1 MAIKFQYNKTSLQ
14 KQKKDLALRER
25 ILPTIKSKESALRL
39 EVRRVKSEVEDLEA
53 QVEKSL
59 ESYDKMTALWSEFDT
74 SLVRVRDVH
83 LETRKV
89 AGIPVPVLGDVD
101 FEIRSFS
108 IMNTPSW
115 YMEGTQL
122 IKDIATI
129 GIRAEVGRLEL
140 DILQHARRKT
150 TQKVNLFEKVQIPG
164 LKEAILK
171 IKRYLEDEESLSKAS
186 QKIMRAHLD
195 EEKEAR
201 LAAMMA
207 AQPENEE
214 TTA

>member
-1 MAIKFQYNKTSLQ
+1 MAVKFQYNKTSLQ
-14 KQKKDLALRER
+14 RQKKDLRLRER
-25 ILPTIKSKESALRL
+25 VLPTIKSKESALRL
-39 EVRRVKSEVEDLEA
+39 EVRRVKKEVEDLEA
-53 QVEKSL
+53 QVEHSI
-59 ESYDKMTALWSEFDT
+59 ENFDTMTALWSEFDP
-74 SLVRVRDVH
+74 SLVRVEDVH

-89 AGIPVPVLGDVD
+89 AGIPVPVLGEVD
-101 FEIRSFS
+101 FEVRPFS
-108 IMNTPSW
+108 LLNTPSW

-122 IKDIATI
+122 IKNLATI
-129 GIRAEVGRLEL
+129 GIQAEVGRLEL

-195 EEKEAR
+195 EEKEKR
-201 LAAMMA
+201 RNAMEAESEMEA
-207 AQPENEE
+207 IV
-214 TTA
+214 

>member
-1 MAIKFQYNKTSLQ
+1 MAVKFQYNKTSLQ
-14 KQKKDLALRER
+14 RQKKDLQLRER

-39 EVRRVKSEVEDLEA
+39 EVRRVKKEVEDLEA
-53 QVEKSL
+53 QVEQSI
-59 ESYDKMTALWSEFDT
+59 ENFDTMTALWSEFDP
-74 SLVRVRDVH
+74 SLVRVEDVH

-89 AGIPVPVLGDVD
+89 AGIPVPVLGEVD
-101 FEIRSFS
+101 FEVRPFS
-108 IMNTPSW
+108 LLSTPSW

-122 IKDIATI
+122 IKDLATV
-129 GIRAEVGRLEL
+129 GIQAEVGRLEL

-195 EEKEAR
+195 EEKEKR
-201 LAAMMA
+201 RNAMEA
-207 AQPENEE
+207 ESEKEAIV
-214 TTA
+214 

>member
-1 MAIKFQYNKTSLQ
+1 MAVKFQYNKTSLQ
-14 KQKKDLALRER
+14 RQKKDLRLRER

-39 EVRRVKSEVEDLEA
+39 EVRRVKKEVEDLEA
-53 QVEKSL
+53 QVEHSI
-59 ESYDKMTALWSEFDT
+59 ENFDTMTALWSEFDP
-74 SLVRVRDVH
+74 SLVRVEDVH

-89 AGIPVPVLGDVD
+89 AGIPVPVLGEVD
-101 FEIRSFS
+101 FEVRPFS
-108 IMNTPSW
+108 LLNTPSW

-122 IKDIATI
+122 IKNLATV
-129 GIRAEVGRLEL
+129 GIQAEVGRLEL

-195 EEKEAR
+195 EEKEKR
-201 LAAMMA
+201 RNAMEAESEMEA
-207 AQPENEE
+207 IV
-214 TTA
+214 

>member
-1 MAIKFQYNKTSLQ
+1 MAVKFQYNKTSLQ
-14 KQKKDLALRER
+14 RQKKDLQLRER

-39 EVRRVKSEVEDLEA
+39 EVRRVKKEVEDLEA
-53 QVEKSL
+53 RVEQSI
-59 ESYDKMTALWSEFDT
+59 ENFDTMTALWSEFDP
-74 SLVRVRDVH
+74 SLVRVEDVH

-89 AGIPVPVLGDVD
+89 AGIPVPVLGEVD
-101 FEIRSFS
+101 FEVRPFS
-108 IMNTPSW
+108 LLNTPSW

-122 IKDIATI
+122 IKDLATV
-129 GIRAEVGRLEL
+129 GIQAEVGRLEL

-195 EEKEAR
+195 EEKEKR
-201 LAAMMA
+201 HNAMEA
-207 AQPENEE
+207 ESEIEAIV
-214 TTA
+214 

>member
-1 MAIKFQYNKTSLQ
+1 MAVKFQYNKTSLQ
-14 KQKKDLALRER
+14 RQKKDLQLRER

-39 EVRRVKSEVEDLEA
+39 EVRRVKKEVEELET
-53 QVEKSL
+53 QVEQSI
-59 ESYDKMTALWSEFDT
+59 ENFDTMTALWSEFDP
-74 SLVRVRDVH
+74 SLVRVEDVH

-89 AGIPVPVLGDVD
+89 AGIPVPVLGEVD
-101 FEIRSFS
+101 FEVRPFS
-108 IMNTPSW
+108 LLNTPSW

-122 IKDIATI
+122 IKDLATV
-129 GIRAEVGRLEL
+129 GIQAEVGRLEL

-195 EEKEAR
+195 EEKEKR
-201 LAAMMA
+201 RNAMEA
-207 AQPENEE
+207 ESEKEAIV
-214 TTA
+214 

>member
-1 MAIKFQYNKTSLQ
+1 MAVKFQYNKTSLQ
-14 KQKKDLALRER
+14 RQKKDLQLRER

-39 EVRRVKSEVEDLEA
+39 EVRRVKKEVEDLEA
-53 QVEKSL
+53 RVEQSI
-59 ESYDKMTALWSEFDT
+59 ENFDTMTALWSEFDP
-74 SLVRVRDVH
+74 SLVRVEDVH

-89 AGIPVPVLGDVD
+89 AGIPVPVLGEVD
-101 FEIRSFS
+101 FEVRPFS
-108 IMNTPSW
+108 LLNTPSW

-122 IKDIATI
+122 IKDLATV
-129 GIRAEVGRLEL
+129 GIQAEVGRLEL

-195 EEKEAR
+195 EEKEKR
-201 LAAMMA
+201 RNAMEA
-207 AQPENEE
+207 ESEKEAIV
-214 TTA
+214 

>member
-1 MAIKFQYNKTSLQ
+1 MAVKFQYNKTSLLR
-14 KQKKDLALRER
+14 QKKDLQLRER

-39 EVRRVKSEVEDLEA
+39 EVRRVKKEVEDLEA
-53 QVEKSL
+53 QVERSI
-59 ESYDKMTALWSEFDT
+59 ENFDTMTALWSEFDP
-74 SLVRVRDVH
+74 SLVRVEDVH

-89 AGIPVPVLGDVD
+89 AGIPVPVLGEVD
-101 FEIRSFS
+101 FEVRPFS
-108 IMNTPSW
+108 LLNTPSW

-122 IKDIATI
+122 IKDLATV
-129 GIRAEVGRLEL
+129 GIQAEVGRLEL

-195 EEKEAR
+195 EEKEKR
-201 LAAMMA
+201 RNAMEA
-207 AQPENEE
+207 ESEKEAIV
-214 TTA
+214 

>member
-1 MAIKFQYNKTSLQ
+1 MAVKFQYNKTSLQ
-14 KQKKDLALRER
+14 RQKKDLHLRER

-39 EVRRVKSEVEDLEA
+39 EVRRVKKEVKDLEA
-53 QVEKSL
+53 QVEHSI
-59 ESYDKMTALWSEFDT
+59 ENFDTMTALWSEFDP
-74 SLVRVRDVH
+74 SLVRVEDVH

-89 AGIPVPVLGDVD
+89 AGIPVPVLGEVD
-101 FEIRSFS
+101 FEVRPFS
-108 IMNTPSW
+108 LLNTPSW

-122 IKDIATI
+122 IKNLATV
-129 GIRAEVGRLEL
+129 GIQAEVGRLEL

-195 EEKEAR
+195 EEKEKR
-201 LAAMMA
+201 RNAMEAESEMEA
-207 AQPENEE
+207 IV
-214 TTA
+214 

>member
-1 MAIKFQYNKTSLQ
+1 MAVKFQYNKTSLQ
-14 KQKKDLALRER
+14 RQKKDLQLRER

-39 EVRRVKSEVEDLEA
+39 EVRRVKKEVEDLEA
-53 QVEKSL
+53 QVEQSI
-59 ESYDKMTALWSEFDT
+59 ENFDTMTSLWSEFDP
-74 SLVRVRDVH
+74 SLVRVEDVH

-89 AGIPVPVLGDVD
+89 AGIPVPVLGEVD
-101 FEIRSFS
+101 FEVRPFS
-108 IMNTPSW
+108 LLNTPSW

-122 IKDIATI
+122 IKDLATV
-129 GIRAEVGRLEL
+129 GIQAEVGRLEL

-150 TQKVNLFEKVQIPG
+150 TQKVNIFEKVQIPG

-195 EEKEAR
+195 EEKEKR
-201 LAAMMA
+201 RNAMEA
-207 AQPENEE
+207 ESEKEAIV
-214 TTA
+214 

>member
-1 MAIKFQYNKTSLQ
+1 MAVKFQYNKTSLQ
-14 KQKKDLALRER
+14 RQKKDLQLRER

-39 EVRRVKSEVEDLEA
+39 EVRRVKKEVEDLEA
-53 QVEKSL
+53 QVEHSI
-59 ESYDKMTALWSEFDT
+59 ENFDTMTALWSEFDP
-74 SLVRVRDVH
+74 SLVRVEDVH

-89 AGIPVPVLGDVD
+89 DGIPVPVLGEVD
-101 FEIRSFS
+101 FEVRPFS
-108 IMNTPSW
+108 LLNTPSW

-122 IKDIATI
+122 IKNLATV
-129 GIRAEVGRLEL
+129 GIQAEVGRLEL

-195 EEKEAR
+195 EEKEKR
-201 LAAMMA
+201 RNAMEA
-207 AQPENEE
+207 IV
-214 TTA
+214 

>member
-1 MAIKFQYNKTSLQ
+1 MAVKFQYNKTSLQ
-14 KQKKDLALRER
+14 RQKKDLQLRER

-39 EVRRVKSEVEDLEA
+39 EVRRVKKEVEDLEA
-53 QVEKSL
+53 QVERSI
-59 ESYDKMTALWSEFDT
+59 ENFDTMTALWSEFDP
-74 SLVRVRDVH
+74 SLVRVEDVH

-89 AGIPVPVLGDVD
+89 AGIPVPVLGEVD
-101 FEIRSFS
+101 FEVRPFS
-108 IMNTPSW
+108 LLNTPSW

-122 IKDIATI
+122 IKDLATV
-129 GIRAEVGRLEL
+129 GIQAEVGRLEL

-195 EEKEAR
+195 EEKEKR
-201 LAAMMA
+201 RNAMEA
-207 AQPENEE
+207 ESEKEAIV
-214 TTA
+214 

>member
-1 MAIKFQYNKTSLQ
+1 MAVKFQYNKTSLQ
-14 KQKKDLALRER
+14 RQKKDLQLRER

-39 EVRRVKSEVEDLEA
+39 EVRRVKKEVEDLEA
-53 QVEKSL
+53 QVERSI
-59 ESYDKMTALWSEFDT
+59 ENFDTMTALWSEFDP
-74 SLVRVRDVH
+74 SLVRVEDVH

-89 AGIPVPVLGDVD
+89 AGIPVPVLGEVD
-101 FEIRSFS
+101 FEVRPFS
-108 IMNTPSW
+108 LLNTPSW

-122 IKDIATI
+122 IKDLATV
-129 GIRAEVGRLEL
+129 GIQAEVGRLEL

-195 EEKEAR
+195 EEKEKR
-201 LAAMMA
+201 RDAMEA
-207 AQPENEE
+207 ESEKEAIV
-214 TTA
+214 

>member
-1 MAIKFQYNKTSLQ
+1 MAVKFQYNKTSLQ
-14 KQKKDLALRER
+14 RQKKDLQLRER

-39 EVRRVKSEVEDLEA
+39 EVRRVKKEVEDLEA
-53 QVEKSL
+53 QVEQSI
-59 ESYDKMTALWSEFDT
+59 ENFDTMTALWSEFDP
-74 SLVRVRDVH
+74 SLVRVEDVH

-89 AGIPVPVLGDVD
+89 AGIPVPVLGEVD
-101 FEIRSFS
+101 FEVRPFS
-108 IMNTPSW
+108 LLNTPSW
-115 YMEGTQL
+115 YMEGTRL
-122 IKDIATI
+122 IKDLATI
-129 GIRAEVGRLEL
+129 GIQAEVGRLEL

-195 EEKEAR
+195 EEKEKR
-201 LAAMMA
+201 RNAMEAESDMEA
-207 AQPENEE
+207 IV
-214 TTA
+214 

>member
-1 MAIKFQYNKTSLQ
+1 MAVKFQYNKTSLQ
-14 KQKKDLALRER
+14 RQKKDLQLRER

-39 EVRRVKSEVEDLEA
+39 EVRRVKKEVEDLEA
-53 QVEKSL
+53 QVEHSI
-59 ESYDKMTALWSEFDT
+59 ENFDTMTALWSEFDP
-74 SLVRVRDVH
+74 SLVRVEDVH

-89 AGIPVPVLGDVD
+89 AGIPVSVLGEVD
-101 FEIRSFS
+101 FEVRPFS
-108 IMNTPSW
+108 LLNTPSW

-122 IKDIATI
+122 IKNLATV
-129 GIRAEVGRLEL
+129 GIQAEVGRLEL

-195 EEKEAR
+195 EEKEKR
-201 LAAMMA
+201 RNAMEAESEMEA
-207 AQPENEE
+207 IV
-214 TTA
+214 

>member
-1 MAIKFQYNKTSLQ
+1 MAVKFQYNKTSLQ
-14 KQKKDLALRER
+14 RQKKDLQLRER
-25 ILPTIKSKESALRL
+25 ILPTIKSKESELRL
-39 EVRRVKSEVEDLEA
+39 EVRRVKKEFEDLEA
-53 QVEKSL
+53 QVEHSI
-59 ESYDKMTALWSEFDT
+59 ENFDTMTALWSEFDP
-74 SLVRVRDVH
+74 SLVRVEDVH

-89 AGIPVPVLGDVD
+89 AGIPVPVLGEVD
-101 FEIRSFS
+101 FEVRPFS
-108 IMNTPSW
+108 LLNTPSW

-122 IKDIATI
+122 IKDLATV
-129 GIRAEVGRLEL
+129 GIQAEVGRLEL

-195 EEKEAR
+195 EEKEKR
-201 LAAMMA
+201 RNAMEAESEMEA
-207 AQPENEE
+207 IV
-214 TTA
+214 

>member
-1 MAIKFQYNKTSLQ
+1 MAVKFQYNKTSLQ
-14 KQKKDLALRER
+14 RQKKDLQLRER

-39 EVRRVKSEVEDLEA
+39 EVRRVKKEVEDLEA
-53 QVEKSL
+53 QVEQSI
-59 ESYDKMTALWSEFDT
+59 ENFDTMPALWSEFDP
-74 SLVRVRDVH
+74 SLVRVEDVH

-89 AGIPVPVLGDVD
+89 AGIPVPVLGEVD
-101 FEIRSFS
+101 FEVRPFS
-108 IMNTPSW
+108 LLNTPSW

-122 IKDIATI
+122 IKDLATV
-129 GIRAEVGRLEL
+129 GIQAEVGRLEL

-195 EEKEAR
+195 EEKEKR
-201 LAAMMA
+201 RNAMEA
-207 AQPENEE
+207 EPEKE
-214 TTA
+214 AIV

>member
-1 MAIKFQYNKTSLQ
+1 M
-14 KQKKDLALRER
+14 
-25 ILPTIKSKESALRL
+25 
-39 EVRRVKSEVEDLEA
+39 RRVKKEVEDLEA
-53 QVEKSL
+53 QVEQSI
-59 ESYDKMTALWSEFDT
+59 ENFDTMTALWSEFDP
-74 SLVRVRDVH
+74 SLVRVEDVH

-89 AGIPVPVLGDVD
+89 AGIPVPVLGEVD
-101 FEIRSFS
+101 FEVRPFS
-108 IMNTPSW
+108 LLNTPSW

-122 IKDIATI
+122 IKDLATV
-129 GIRAEVGRLEL
+129 GIQAEVGRLEL

-195 EEKEAR
+195 EEKEKR
-201 LAAMMA
+201 RNAMEA
-207 AQPENEE
+207 ESEKEAIV
-214 TTA
+214 

>member
-1 MAIKFQYNKTSLQ
+1 MAVKFQYNKTSLQ
-14 KQKKDLALRER
+14 RQKKDLQLRER

-39 EVRRVKSEVEDLEA
+39 EVRRVKKEVEDLEA
-53 QVEKSL
+53 QVERSI
-59 ESYDKMTALWSEFDT
+59 ENFDTMTALWSEFDP
-74 SLVRVRDVH
+74 SLVRVEDVH

-89 AGIPVPVLGDVD
+89 AGIPVPVLGEVD
-101 FEIRSFS
+101 FEVRPFS
-108 IMNTPSW
+108 LLNTPSW

-122 IKDIATI
+122 IKDLATV
-129 GIRAEVGRLEL
+129 GIQAEVGRLEL

-195 EEKEAR
+195 EEKEKR
-201 LAAMMA
+201 RNAMEA
-207 AQPENEE
+207 ESDKEAIV
-214 TTA
+214 

>member
-1 MAIKFQYNKTSLQ
+1 MAVKFQYNKTSLQ
-14 KQKKDLALRER
+14 RQKKDLQLRER

-39 EVRRVKSEVEDLEA
+39 EVRRVKKEVEDLEA
-53 QVEKSL
+53 QVEQSI
-59 ESYDKMTALWSEFDT
+59 ENFDTMTALWSEFDP
-74 SLVRVRDVH
+74 SLVRVEDVH

-89 AGIPVPVLGDVD
+89 AGIPVPVLGEVD
-101 FEIRSFS
+101 FEVRPFS
-108 IMNTPSW
+108 LLNTPSW

-122 IKDIATI
+122 IKNLATV
-129 GIRAEVGRLEL
+129 GIQAEIGRLEL

-195 EEKEAR
+195 EEKEKR
-201 LAAMMA
+201 RNAMEAESEMEA
-207 AQPENEE
+207 IV
-214 TTA
+214 

>member
-1 MAIKFQYNKTSLQ
+1 MAVKFQYNKTSLQ
-14 KQKKDLALRER
+14 RQKKDLRLRER

-39 EVRRVKSEVEDLEA
+39 EVRRVKKEVEDLEA
-53 QVEKSL
+53 QVEHSI
-59 ESYDKMTALWSEFDT
+59 ENFDTMTALWSEFDP
-74 SLVRVRDVH
+74 SLVRVEDVH

-89 AGIPVPVLGDVD
+89 AGIPVPVLGEVD
-101 FEIRSFS
+101 FEVRPFS
-108 IMNTPSW
+108 LLNTPSW
-115 YMEGTQL
+115 YMEGTRL
-122 IKDIATI
+122 IKDLATV
-129 GIRAEVGRLEL
+129 GIQAEVGRLEL

-195 EEKEAR
+195 EEKEKR
-201 LAAMMA
+201 RNAMEAESDMEA
-207 AQPENEE
+207 IV
-214 TTA
+214 

>member
-1 MAIKFQYNKTSLQ
+1 MAVKFQYNKTSLQ
-14 KQKKDLALRER
+14 RQKKDLQLRER

-39 EVRRVKSEVEDLEA
+39 EVRRVKKEVEDLEA
-53 QVEKSL
+53 QVEQSI
-59 ESYDKMTALWSEFDT
+59 ENFDTMTALWSEFDP
-74 SLVRVRDVH
+74 SLVRVEDVH

-89 AGIPVPVLGDVD
+89 AGIPVPVLGEVD
-101 FEIRSFS
+101 FEVRPFS
-108 IMNTPSW
+108 LLNTPSW
-115 YMEGTQL
+115 YMEGTRL
-122 IKDIATI
+122 IKDLATV
-129 GIRAEVGRLEL
+129 GIQAEVGRLEL

-195 EEKEAR
+195 EEKEKR
-201 LAAMMA
+201 RNAMEA
-207 AQPENEE
+207 ESDTEAIV
-214 TTA
+214 

>member
-1 MAIKFQYNKTSLQ
+1 MAVKFQYNKTSLQ
-14 KQKKDLALRER
+14 RQKKDLQLRER

-39 EVRRVKSEVEDLEA
+39 EVRRVKKEVEDLEA
-53 QVEKSL
+53 QVEQSI
-59 ESYDKMTALWSEFDT
+59 ENFDTMTALWSEFDP
-74 SLVRVRDVH
+74 SLVRVEDVH

-89 AGIPVPVLGDVD
+89 AGIPVPVLGEVD
-101 FEIRSFS
+101 FEVRPFS
-108 IMNTPSW
+108 LLNTPSW

-122 IKDIATI
+122 IKDLATV
-129 GIRAEVGRLEL
+129 GIQAEVGRLEL

-150 TQKVNLFEKVQIPG
+150 TRKVNLFEKVQIPG

-195 EEKEAR
+195 EEKEKR
-201 LAAMMA
+201 RNAMEA
-207 AQPENEE
+207 ESEKEAIV
-214 TTA
+214 

>member
-1 MAIKFQYNKTSLQ
+1 MKFQYNKTSLQ
-14 KQKKDLALRER
+14 RQKKDLRLRER

-39 EVRRVKSEVEDLEA
+39 EVRRVKKEVEDLEA
-53 QVEKSL
+53 QVEHSI
-59 ESYDKMTALWSEFDT
+59 ENFDTMTALWSEFDP
-74 SLVRVRDVH
+74 SLVRVEDVH

-89 AGIPVPVLGDVD
+89 AGIPVPVLGEVD
-101 FEIRSFS
+101 FEVRPFS
-108 IMNTPSW
+108 LLNTPSW

-122 IKDIATI
+122 IKNLATV
-129 GIRAEVGRLEL
+129 GIQAEVGRLEL

-195 EEKEAR
+195 EEKEKR
-201 LAAMMA
+201 RNAMEAESEMEA
-207 AQPENEE
+207 LV
-214 TTA
+214 

>member
-1 MAIKFQYNKTSLQ
+1 MAVKFQYNKTSLQ
-14 KQKKDLALRER
+14 RQKKDLQLRER

-39 EVRRVKSEVEDLEA
+39 EVRRVKKEVEDLEA
-53 QVEKSL
+53 RVEQSI
-59 ESYDKMTALWSEFDT
+59 ENFDTMTALWSEFDP
-74 SLVRVRDVH
+74 SLVRVEDVH

-89 AGIPVPVLGDVD
+89 AGIPVPVLGEVD
-101 FEIRSFS
+101 FEVRPFS
-108 IMNTPSW
+108 LLNTPSW

-122 IKDIATI
+122 IKDLATV
-129 GIRAEVGRLEL
+129 GIQAEVGRLEL

-195 EEKEAR
+195 EEKEKR
-201 LAAMMA
+201 RNAMEAESEMEA
-207 AQPENEE
+207 IV
-214 TTA
+214 

>member
-1 MAIKFQYNKTSLQ
+1 MAVKFQYNKTSLQ
-14 KQKKDLALRER
+14 RQKKDLQLRER

-39 EVRRVKSEVEDLEA
+39 EVRRVKKEVEDLEA
-53 QVEKSL
+53 QVEQSI
-59 ESYDKMTALWSEFDT
+59 ENFDTMTARGSEFDP
-74 SLVRVRDVH
+74 SLVRVEDVH

-89 AGIPVPVLGDVD
+89 AGIPVPVLGEVD
-101 FEIRSFS
+101 FEVRPFS
-108 IMNTPSW
+108 LLNTPSW

-122 IKDIATI
+122 IKDLATV
-129 GIRAEVGRLEL
+129 GIQAEVGRLEL

-195 EEKEAR
+195 EEKEKR
-201 LAAMMA
+201 RNAMEA
-207 AQPENEE
+207 ESEKEAIV
-214 TTA
+214 